1 MEKKITVTL
10 SDKATKYFYDRMY
23 GDVKDDGVTP
33 CSQSEAISHCLES
46 LGEFEK
52 VTDNQLEGWLADYD
66 KLNSMEKV
74 FAADPTHNNYVKMLD
89 ESGSEPEGKEAVEYW
104 KARCEAAELNIET
117 YSEWHSNDFSGE
129 GNGYEL
135 FQTWEAAFKK
145 WQELKHK
152 IWKAEAK

>member
-1 MEKKITVTL
+1 MKMEKKITVTL

-89 ESGSEPEGKEAVEYW
+89 ESGSEPEGKEAVELLSYIRDNHFSIGDDGLW
-104 KARCEAAELNIET
+104 YNNSLDYMVLTDEQLIE
-117 YSEWHSNDFSGE
+117 NF
-129 GNGYEL
+129 
-135 FQTWEAAFKK
+135 
-145 WQELKHK
+145 K
-152 IWKAEAK
+152 IWKAEDK

>member
-1 MEKKITVTL
+1 MKMEKKITVTL

-89 ESGSEPEGKEAVEYW
+89 ESGSEPEGKEAVEFGNFLQIDYTDKDSKGQW
-104 KARCEAAELNIET
+104 LN
-117 YSEWHSNDFSGE
+117 E
-129 GNGYEL
+129 GLWRKMNTDEL
-135 FQTWEAAFKK
+135 FTTEQ
-145 WQELKHK
+145 LYK
-152 IWKAEAK
+152 IWKV